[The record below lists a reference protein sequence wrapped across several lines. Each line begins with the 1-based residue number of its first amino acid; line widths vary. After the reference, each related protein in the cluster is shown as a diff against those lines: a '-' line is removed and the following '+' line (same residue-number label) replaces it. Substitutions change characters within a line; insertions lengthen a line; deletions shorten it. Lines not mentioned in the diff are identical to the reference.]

1 MSSPPAIRDP
11 EHWLSRAKE
20 ARALA
25 RQLADPSGRG
35 LMQEIAEGYERL
47 AAEAAARQRASN
59 D

>member
-1 MSSPPAIRDP
+1 MPSPSAARDP

-20 ARALA
+20 ARELA
-25 RQLADPSGRG
+25 RLLADPNGRG
-35 LMQEIAEGYERL
+35 LMREIAEGYERL